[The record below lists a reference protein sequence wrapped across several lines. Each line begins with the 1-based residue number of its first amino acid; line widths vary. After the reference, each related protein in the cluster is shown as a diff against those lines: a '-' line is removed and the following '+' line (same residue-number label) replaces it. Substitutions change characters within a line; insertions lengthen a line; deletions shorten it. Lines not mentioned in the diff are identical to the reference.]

1 MHNGSFFLRET
12 SCFLEF
18 LCERTYTVTQRAT
31 KATRSSTKVIFITE
45 TIKRIFGG
53 FLLSQNQT
61 IHFLH
66 DFCIFVFQNSENMP
80 EICRFY
86 GIIIQMF
93 FNDHNPPHFHVVYG
107 DFKAVINIDDEIVEG
122 FMPKRAL
129 KLVFEWMELHKKELI
144 ENWELAQNGEL
155 PKKIEPLK

>member
-1 MHNGSFFLRET
+1 
-12 SCFLEF
+12 
-18 LCERTYTVTQRAT
+18 
-31 KATRSSTKVIFITE
+31 
-45 TIKRIFGG
+45 
-53 FLLSQNQT
+53 
-61 IHFLH
+61 
-66 DFCIFVFQNSENMP
+66 MP

-107 DFKAVINIDDEIVEG
+107 DFKAVININDEIVEG

-129 KLVFEWMELHKKELI
+129 KLVFEWMELHKIELLA
-144 ENWELAQNGEL
+144 NWELAQYGEL

>member
-1 MHNGSFFLRET
+1 
-12 SCFLEF
+12 
-18 LCERTYTVTQRAT
+18 
-31 KATRSSTKVIFITE
+31 
-45 TIKRIFGG
+45 
-53 FLLSQNQT
+53 
-61 IHFLH
+61 
-66 DFCIFVFQNSENMP
+66 MP

-107 DFKAVINIDDEIVEG
+107 DFKVIINIQDEIVEG

-129 KLVFEWMELHKKELI
+129 KLVFEWMDLHKLELL

>member
-1 MHNGSFFLRET
+1 
-12 SCFLEF
+12 
-18 LCERTYTVTQRAT
+18 
-31 KATRSSTKVIFITE
+31 
-45 TIKRIFGG
+45 
-53 FLLSQNQT
+53 
-61 IHFLH
+61 
-66 DFCIFVFQNSENMP
+66 MP

-107 DFKAVINIDDEIVEG
+107 DFKAVININDEIVES

-129 KLVFEWMELHKKELI
+129 KLVFEWMDLHKAELL

-155 PKKIEPLK
+155 PNKIEPLK

>member
-1 MHNGSFFLRET
+1 
-12 SCFLEF
+12 
-18 LCERTYTVTQRAT
+18 
-31 KATRSSTKVIFITE
+31 
-45 TIKRIFGG
+45 
-53 FLLSQNQT
+53 
-61 IHFLH
+61 
-66 DFCIFVFQNSENMP
+66 MP

-107 DFKAVINIDDEIVEG
+107 DYKAIININDEIVEG

-129 KLVFEWMELHKKELI
+129 KLVFEWMDLHKPELLA
-144 ENWELAQNGEL
+144 NWELAQNGEL